1 MILTVRML
9 GPVPSATEK
18 QEPMLELLETADQ
31 SPGRLVRDLGSV
43 ADVMAPIASALG
55 IDLYIGP
62 MLALD
67 FAREDLFAAILH

>member
-1 MILTVRML
+1 M
-9 GPVPSATEK
+9 
-18 QEPMLELLETADQ
+18 LETADQ
-31 SPGRLVRDLGSV
+31 LPGRLVCDLESV

-62 MLALD
+62 TLALD